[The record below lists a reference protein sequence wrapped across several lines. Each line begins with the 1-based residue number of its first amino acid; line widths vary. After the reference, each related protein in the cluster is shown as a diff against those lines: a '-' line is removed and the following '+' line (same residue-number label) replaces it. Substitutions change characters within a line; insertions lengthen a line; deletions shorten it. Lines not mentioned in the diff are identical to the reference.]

1 MSVGYRAV
9 QWNRDKLIYDA
20 ILLVGVAVY
29 VAGYMVIAWRS
40 DPPKTLP
47 D

>member
-1 MSVGYRAV
+1 MSVGFRAV

-29 VAGYMVIAWRS
+29 IAGYALIA
-40 DPPKTLP
+40 
-47 D
+47 

>member
-1 MSVGYRAV
+1 MSVGFRAV

-29 VAGYMVIAWRS
+29 IAGYMLIA
-40 DPPKTLP
+40 
-47 D
+47 